1 MANIMGDNLHKLTD
15 GESLAQYRDS
25 EYLGSIDIEPGKEPI
40 VTIEGIYHGK
50 VTLAGRKQDK
60 GVVNFVEKS
69 VPGLK
74 TVRPLVLNATTLGT
88 LNKLFGGTE
97 PRHLVGR
104 RIQLYVDHNV
114 RDPQNGGTTDGVR
127 IRPHI
132 PKGIEQKCADCMK
145 VIKSAHGM
153 SAERVAEHTKKT
165 YGRILCAECGAKA
178 KAEKEAAKTE
188 GDVLSN
194 ENNETQN

>member
-1 MANIMGDNLHKLTD
+1 MANIMGDNLHKLKD
-15 GESLAQYRDS
+15 GESLAQFRDS
-25 EYLGSIDIEPGKEPI
+25 EYLGSIDIEPKTEPV

-104 RIQLYVDHNV
+104 KIQLYVDHNV

-127 IRPHI
+127 IRSFL
-132 PKGIEQKCADCMK
+132 PKEEVYICSKCKNKIAP
-145 VIKSAHGM
+145 AHGKT
-153 SAERVAEHTKKT
+153 AQQIAEHTQKK
-165 YGRILCAECGAKA
+165 YKKVLCAVCATEENAA
-178 KAEKEAAKTE
+178 IEAAKTE

-194 ENNETQN
+194 ENNETQD